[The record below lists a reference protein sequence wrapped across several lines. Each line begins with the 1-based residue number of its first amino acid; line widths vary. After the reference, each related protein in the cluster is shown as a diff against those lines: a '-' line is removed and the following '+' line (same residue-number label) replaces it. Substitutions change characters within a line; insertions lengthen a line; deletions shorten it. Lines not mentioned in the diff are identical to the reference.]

1 MESYNM
7 GDKNTIKIALTKGRI
22 EKEAINIFQAAG
34 IDCSELI
41 NKGRK
46 LVFHNEECNIDFVLA
61 KAPDVL
67 TYVEH
72 GVVDIGIVGKDT
84 LMEQNKDSY
93 EVLDLKFGQCKFAVA
108 GPKGSNSFYEGY
120 NRKKIA
126 SKYPNV
132 ARNYFR
138 NIGQDVEIIKIEGS
152 VELAPILGLSDAI
165 VDIVETGSTLKEN
178 GLAVYEEISNIS
190 TRMIVNIASMK
201 MKKDEI
207 EKIIEKVEI
216 QINKNETLNQIKE

>member
-1 MESYNM
+1 MSNM
-7 GDKNTIKIALTKGRI
+7 KRVKIALTKGRI
-22 EKEAINIFQAAG
+22 EKEAVNIFQRSG

-46 LVFHNEECNIDFVLA
+46 LIFHNEEDNIDFVLV

-72 GVVDIGIVGKDT
+72 GVVDVGIVGKDT
-84 LMEQNKDSY
+84 LLEQNKDFY
-93 EVLDLKFGQCKFAVA
+93 EVLDLGFGKCKFSVA
-108 GPKGSNSFYEGY
+108 GPKNSNFYSGY

-126 SKYPNV
+126 TKYPNV

-138 NIGQDVEIIKIEGS
+138 KLGQDVEIIKIEGS
-152 VELAPILGLSDAI
+152 VELAPILGLADAI

-178 GLAVYEEISNIS
+178 GLVVYENICDISA
-190 TRMIVNIASMK
+190 RMVVNVASMK
-201 MKKDEI
+201 MKKNEI
-207 EKIIEKVEI
+207 EDIINRVQM
-216 QINKNETLNQIKE
+216 QINAGDRLTN